1 MNLSGWS
8 IRRPI
13 PVIVLFLVLT
23 LGGLVSFGQ
32 LGIDENP
39 NIEFPAI
46 TVTVTQTGA
55 GPEELENQV
64 TRKVEDAV
72 AGLGDIDEIRS
83 TVRDGASTT
92 VISFIL
98 GTDVDRATN
107 DVRDAVTR
115 IRQDLP
121 GSIQEPVIRRLEFG
135 GGVVMTY
142 AVNSEQRSVEEL
154 SDLVDRTISQEVLTV
169 EGVARVDRVGGVDP
183 EIRVDLDPEQLDA
196 LGITAT
202 QVNDQIRALNIN

>member
-8 IRRPI
+8 IRNPV

-23 LGGLVSFGQ
+23 LGGLLAFGQ

-39 NIEFPAI
+39 NIDFPAV

-55 GPEELENQV
+55 GPEELETQV
-64 TRKVEDAV
+64 TKKVEDTV
-72 AGLGDIDEIRS
+72 AGLGNIDEIRS
-83 TVRDGASTT
+83 TVRDGSSTT
-92 VISFIL
+92 VISFVL

-121 GSIQEPVIRRLEFG
+121 SSIQEPVIQRLEFG
-135 GGVVMTY
+135 DGVIMTY
-142 AVNSEQRSVEEL
+142 AVNSSQRSVEEL
-154 SDLVDRTISQEVLTV
+154 SDLVDRTISQEVLSV
-169 EGVARVDRVGGVDP
+169 NGVARVDRVGGVDP
-183 EIRVDLDPEQLDA
+183 
-196 LGITAT
+196 
-202 QVNDQIRALNIN
+202 